1 MRTLA
6 IGDIHGCS
14 AALDHLLKLVR
25 PGPDD
30 RLVFLGDYVD
40 RGPDSRGVLDR
51 LIRLHAGGRVVALRG
66 NHEIMM
72 LAARQDDEA
81 RRAWLSVGGRPAL
94 ASYGPGATLDDV
106 PAVHWRFM
114 EQDCVDWY
122 ETDTHIFVHA
132 QLDPGLAL
140 EDQPSYLLHWEP
152 VSEWTPPHRSGKQV
166 VCGHTSQKSGAPLHL
181 GHLVCIDTHAH
192 GGGWLTC
199 LHAETG
205 RIWQADQRGRT
216 RTGYLDE
223 PGD

>member
-6 IGDIHGCS
+6 IGDVHGCS
-14 AALDHLLKLVR
+14 AALDHLLELVR

-40 RGPDSRGVLDR
+40 RG
-51 LIRLHAGGRVVALRG
+51 
-66 NHEIMM
+66 
-72 LAARQDDEA
+72 
-81 RRAWLSVGGRPAL
+81 
-94 ASYGPGATLDDV
+94 
-106 PAVHWRFM
+106 
-114 EQDCVDWY
+114 
-122 ETDTHIFVHA
+122 
-132 QLDPGLAL
+132 
-140 EDQPSYLLHWEP
+140 
-152 VSEWTPPHRSGKQV
+152 TPPHGSGKQV
-166 VCGHTSQKSGAPLHL
+166 VCGHTSQKSGEPLHL